1 MYICMYVCVCVRA
14 RVCVYIYNI
23 KAVCDAH
30 DPAAYGRFKKWCD
43 DYFFIPARKEHR
55 GVGGLFFGE

>member
-1 MYICMYVCVCVRA
+1 MCVFVRA
-14 RVCVYIYNI
+14 RVRVYIYNI
-23 KAVCDAH
+23 QTVCDAH